1 MTDFEKLKQLIRDR
15 GVTITYIA
23 EKAGIS
29 RETFYNRCNGIG
41 EFTVSEITGIAN
53 ALRLT
58 NKERDAIFFAKN
70 VN

>member
-1 MTDFEKLKQLIRDR
+1 MTDYKRLRQLLRER
-15 GVTITYIA
+15 GVTITFIA
-23 EKAGIS
+23 EKAGIT

-41 EFTVSEITGIAN
+41 EFTVSEITGITE

-58 NKERDAIFFAKN
+58 NKERDSIFFAKN